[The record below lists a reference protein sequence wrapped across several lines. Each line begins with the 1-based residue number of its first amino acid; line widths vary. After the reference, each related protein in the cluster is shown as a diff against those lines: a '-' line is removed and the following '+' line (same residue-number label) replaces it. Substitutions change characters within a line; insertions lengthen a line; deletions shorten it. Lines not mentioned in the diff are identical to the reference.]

1 MKSARKSI
9 STKQKIVYAL
19 VSLLVL
25 AVGYIAYL
33 HITDYMKFMTL
44 RSDMKQLQAEFNK
57 IDAGWE
63 YTEYCKAKG
72 EKFKE
77 NEASSCGVSIF
88 HEDQLKLESVYQY
101 IDSASFSR
109 QKISRYSI
117 SDGTSM
123 ISVELVYEK
132 YNDVNCE
139 IAAREINDV
148 TVSNFN
154 LYCSDSARNFYF
166 SRLP

>member
-77 NEASSCGVSIF
+77 NEASSCYVSIMNPNDINMDYTPQINSNRLF
-88 HEDQLKLESVYQY
+88 SKITEFTLDNEAGLEMLYSKNDSVVCSYWKDINNKSIQLQ
-101 IDSASFSR
+101 
-109 QKISRYSI
+109 
-117 SDGTSM
+117 
-123 ISVELVYEK
+123 
-132 YNDVNCE
+132 CH
-139 IAAREINDV
+139 
-148 TVSNFN
+148 
-154 LYCSDSARNFYF
+154 DSARNFYF